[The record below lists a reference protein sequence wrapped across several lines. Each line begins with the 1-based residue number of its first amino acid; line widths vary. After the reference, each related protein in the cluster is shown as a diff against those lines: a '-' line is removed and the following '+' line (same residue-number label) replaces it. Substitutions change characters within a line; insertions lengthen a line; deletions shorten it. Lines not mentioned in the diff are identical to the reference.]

1 MKTKTASMNIAGMKK
16 RNKEIGKRE
25 TEVMRSAPVGM
36 YSYSMKKKNAGP
48 NTTATKTLRKV
59 IYVARKRYNIFAQFV
74 ITEQFDHSR
83 SKIPTH
89 TIRIPQIPS
98 NILLYRTLMFRH
110 TSVSWNL
117 WRMWLAAVALCR
129 VIPILQWQ
137 GISVHTLSWAP
148 TEGGGYTGVGGV
160 HRWFITHIYIYIC
173 LPAWKRRKKRTV

>member
-110 TSVSWNL
+110 TSVS
-117 WRMWLAAVALCR
+117 
-129 VIPILQWQ
+129 
-137 GISVHTLSWAP
+137 
-148 TEGGGYTGVGGV
+148 
-160 HRWFITHIYIYIC
+160 
-173 LPAWKRRKKRTV
+173 